1 MTEPQTPKLT
11 RRAVGGLLFSGY
23 AAAALAQS
31 AEPVVTPE
39 DGLIVEVIAYPAPD
53 GFEMPAYVA
62 RPQAPG
68 PNPVVIV
75 VSEIFGIHAYIE
87 DVCRRLAHAGYAAI
101 APAFFVRVDDPAPM
115 TDFARIRE
123 VVAAA
128 SHEQV
133 MGDVGA
139 ALDWLADADWASDRI
154 GVTGFCW
161 GGAVTWMAAARFEV
175 IDAGVAWYGRLAPPA
190 EPDGE
195 ARPWPVDVAGELK
208 APVLGLY
215 AGQDRGI
222 ALDTVEMMRAA
233 LAAGDDTGSEIVVYP
248 EASHGFHADYRV
260 SYDAAAAEDGWRRL
274 LAHFAVH
281 LAG

>member
-101 APAFFVRVDDPAPM
+101 EIGRASCRERGSSRV
-115 TDFARIRE
+115 
-123 VVAAA
+123 V
-128 SHEQV
+128 
-133 MGDVGA
+133 
-139 ALDWLADADWASDRI
+139 
-154 GVTGFCW
+154 
-161 GGAVTWMAAARFEV
+161 
-175 IDAGVAWYGRLAPPA
+175 
-190 EPDGE
+190 PD
-195 ARPWPVDVAGELK
+195 
-208 APVLGLY
+208 
-215 AGQDRGI
+215 
-222 ALDTVEMMRAA
+222 T
-233 LAAGDDTGSEIVVYP
+233 
-248 EASHGFHADYRV
+248 
-260 SYDAAAAEDGWRRL
+260 
-274 LAHFAVH
+274 
-281 LAG
+281 